1 MFTSCF
7 LWKVWPKTR
16 TSPESGTVMP
26 IIMRMLLVFPAP
38 LGPSRPNTFPAG
50 IASDRSST
58 ATNLSNDLRTW
69 ISSTVFFMDT
79 LLQFAHYYVRDLPME
94 RHPCGNAK
102 SRGTHLS
109 RHAHL
114 LVAGLPDQNGLRL
127 SRLLAAPSTP
137 PISLLSLP

>member
-94 RHPCGNAK
+94 RHPAEMLRAEILIDPAPHNVSSRVCRIKTDCGCPVFWP
-102 SRGTHLS
+102 RP
-109 RHAHL
+109 AHH
-114 LVAGLPDQNGLRL
+114 RFH
-127 SRLLAAPSTP
+127 SCRS
-137 PISLLSLP
+137 